1 MEPQIKFVFFHT
13 ITIILI
19 INLLKVVK
27 IRGIE
32 SHGML
37 CSGYELDESSDKE
50 GIIELNKKEK
60 NIGDKYLK
68 NTGEKTMDIAI
79 TPNRPDCLG
88 IRGIARD
95 LYLLV

>member
-1 MEPQIKFVFFHT
+1 MK
-13 ITIILI
+13 
-19 INLLKVVK
+19 LKIAK

-60 NIGDKYLK
+60 NIGDKYFK
-68 NTGEKTMDIAI
+68 KTGEKTMDIAI

-88 IRGIARD
+88 IRGVARD
-95 LYLLV
+95 FASAGLGQLKKQPPIKINQKF